1 MGYTQIKPLTEEE
14 KKQKLE
20 ELKEKMT
27 VKRTQR
33 AIEEAKEAKANEAI
47 RRKAGKVRNCYLNI
61 IVILTKLNCL
71 GHEQNQGR
79 TGVERS
85 AKAGRGQETRYVPH
99 S

>member
-20 ELKEKMT
+20 ELKEKMA

-61 IVILTKLNCL
+61 LTNLNCL

-85 AKAGRGQETRYVPH
+85 TKAGRGQETRYVPH